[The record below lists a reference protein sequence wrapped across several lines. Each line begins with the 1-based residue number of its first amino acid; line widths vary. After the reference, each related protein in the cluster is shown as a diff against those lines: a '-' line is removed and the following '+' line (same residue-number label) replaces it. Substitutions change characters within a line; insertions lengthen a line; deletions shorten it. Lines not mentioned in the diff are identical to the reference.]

1 MGVLFITQLKAVK
14 KKNMTVSKSFSQ
26 RFELI
31 VDKYHNR
38 NDYEDVY
45 EVFEELLKF
54 REELEE
60 AIQEG
65 TQLGLSYEEKAFFDV
80 LGSDPDIKN
89 LLQDKTLLSIAKDL
103 AKTVKE
109 HRSHDWDKKE
119 SAQARMR
126 LYIKKVLRKWDYPPK
141 KEPKAVEDVL
151 EQAKLQAAN
160 M

>member
-31 VDKYHNR
+31 VVKYHNR

-65 TQLGLSYEEKAFFDV
+65 TQLGLSYE
-80 LGSDPDIKN
+80 PRPY
-89 LLQDKTLLSIAKDL
+89 LS
-103 AKTVKE
+103 
-109 HRSHDWDKKE
+109 
-119 SAQARMR
+119 R
-126 LYIKKVLRKWDYPPK
+126 L
-141 KEPKAVEDVL
+141 
-151 EQAKLQAAN
+151 
-160 M
+160 